1 MADSTSRWA
10 EALREISGRLAEM
23 PADAGY
29 PAYLGARLA
38 SFYERSGR
46 VTCLGNPPR
55 EGSVSIVGAVS
66 PPGGDFTDPEY
77 GFLQQKF
84 KEILQKE
91 DDLQEIVQLVGK
103 DSLSEDQKCTLE
115 VAKVI
120 REDFLQQNGF
130 VDYDFMCPLPKTIG
144 MMRVIVTYH
153 ESAQKC
159 MAETSGD
166 NKITWNMIY
175 SDLKV
180 LHTKVTEM
188 KFVLPRQ
195 PDEVFVKTYG
205 DLNQELL
212 DAFRTMSVKE

>member
-1 MADSTSRWA
+1 
-10 EALREISGRLAEM
+10 
-23 PADAGY
+23 
-29 PAYLGARLA
+29 
-38 SFYERSGR
+38 
-46 VTCLGNPPR
+46 
-55 EGSVSIVGAVS
+55 
-66 PPGGDFTDPEY
+66 
-77 GFLQQKF
+77 
-84 KEILQKE
+84 
-91 DDLQEIVQLVGK
+91 
-103 DSLSEDQKCTLE
+103 

-175 SDLKV
+175 AELKS

-188 KFVLPRQ
+188 KFQLPRQ
-195 PDEVFVKTYG
+195 PDEHFKKFFSE
-205 DLNQELL
+205 LNEEVLQ
-212 DAFRTMSVKE
+212 AFRQMSIKE